1 MNRKL
6 NITDFKDASYFS
18 ERKISSHDLGDGL
31 KSRKEKSIGIILLEK
46 VLMNFGNIYK
56 KKMIFLNMT

>member
-31 KSRKEKSIGIILLEK
+31 KSRKIKEYWDNFIGEGS
-46 VLMNFGNIYK
+46 NEFW
-56 KKMIFLNMT
+56 

>member
-31 KSRKEKSIGIILLEK
+31 KSRKRKE
-46 VLMNFGNIYK
+46 Y
-56 KKMIFLNMT
+56 